1 VPAKLLGRFALVSR
15 AGLGG
20 DEVTVN
26 AVREP
31 ERSVSE
37 FAVMFSEL
45 VAEATRR
52 LGKLKKQLAKDC
64 ELRPDRLSHLQA
76 GSRRPTHVEVLKI
89 GRGLRLDEATL
100 DRLLKAAG
108 FSPMATA
115 PGLATDAGVVAERLG
130 SSERQMALAEME
142 RDLTLVRDAW
152 EHYAGSQTR
161 NQARDWADASRRHQE
176 GVELYWQ
183 LRAMAARFLSQVDL
197 VAAAAD
203 PHLNRMA
210 EAEARC
216 EEGLEAAV
224 VAGNRPF
231 QVMLLARLASIKRL
245 SSDYQAAGEL
255 YDQALEVLD
264 GLPATAHEEWR
275 AYWQA
280 RIQRMQGMLE
290 LFQGHP
296 MRALEKLEPSLAHF
310 QSGEHWEEL
319 SQVCY
324 GLGWAHGLRGDQ
336 DDAASWDR
344 QGLEHAEM
352 WNRTSGH
359 QDMRPLLQGHLYLGG
374 DYLDLDDLVRARHHL
389 EQATTILSQHP
400 QLAEYH
406 EVGRVPLLQG
416 RLAVR
421 EGDLELA
428 HRHLREAL
436 RFFSGRQEQ
445 MLLATAHNAMGDLHL
460 AQGGAHLQ
468 RALDHYLKALL
479 AARASRPP
487 NTYYECAAL
496 INICRARIRAGLPAA
511 ELATRRDAP
520 PGTEDAWDMQT
531 LIDQARLIGR
541 THRYLNH
548 RARLAVLEAEWAHQ
562 HDDEPTARRAARSA
576 LHLANNFGSPHLLAE
591 VGDQLATLGL
601 PHRLTDIVRPD
612 DEPA

>member
-1 VPAKLLGRFALVSR
+1 VTLESDPVPAVSDEFAL
-15 AGLGG
+15 
-20 DEVTVN
+20 
-26 AVREP
+26 
-31 ERSVSE
+31 
-37 FAVMFSEL
+37 MFSEL
-45 VAEATRR
+45 VTEATRR

-64 ELRPDRLSHLQA
+64 DLRPDRLSHLQA
-76 GSRRPTHVEVLKI
+76 GSRRPTHGEVLKI
-89 GRGLRLDEATL
+89 GRGLRLDEAAL

-108 FSPMATA
+108 FA
-115 PGLATDAGVVAERLG
+115 PLATMPGVAIVGSDLADRLG
-130 SSERQMALAEME
+130 SPERLVALAEME
-142 RDLTLVRDAW
+142 RDLTLVRRAW
-152 EHYAGSQTR
+152 EHYVDSQAR
-161 NQARDWADASRRHQE
+161 NQTRDWADASRRHQE

-224 VAGNRPF
+224 VAGNRVF

-255 YDQALEVLD
+255 YHRALEVLD
-264 GLPATAHEEWR
+264 DPSDSSSEEWR
-275 AYWQA
+275 GHWRA

-336 DDAASWDR
+336 DAAASWDR

-359 QDMRPLLQGHLYLGG
+359 QDMRSLLQGYLYLGG
-374 DYLDLDDLVRARHHL
+374 DYLDLDDLARARLHL
-389 EQATTILSQHP
+389 EQATAILGKHP

-406 EVGRVPLLQG
+406 EVGRIPLLQG
-416 RLAVR
+416 RLAMR
-421 EGDLELA
+421 EGDLERA

-436 RFFSGRQEQ
+436 LFFSGRQEQ

-460 AQGGAHLQ
+460 AQGGTHLQ
-468 RALDHYLKALL
+468 RALDHYSKALL

-487 NTYYECAAL
+487 NTYYECASL
-496 INICRARIRAGLPAA
+496 VNICRARIRAGLPAA
-511 ELATRRDAP
+511 ELATRRDAT
-520 PGTEDAWDMQT
+520 PGTEDAWDVQT
-531 LIDQARLIGR
+531 LLDRARLIGR

-548 RARLAVLEAEWAHQ
+548 RARLAVLEAEWALQ
-562 HDDEPTARRAARSA
+562 HGDEPTARHAAGSA
-576 LHLANNFGSPHLLAE
+576 LHLANNFGSPHLLTE
-591 VGDQLATLGL
+591 VGNHLASLRL
-601 PHRLTDIVRPD
+601 PHRLIDIGRPD
-612 DEPA
+612 DERP